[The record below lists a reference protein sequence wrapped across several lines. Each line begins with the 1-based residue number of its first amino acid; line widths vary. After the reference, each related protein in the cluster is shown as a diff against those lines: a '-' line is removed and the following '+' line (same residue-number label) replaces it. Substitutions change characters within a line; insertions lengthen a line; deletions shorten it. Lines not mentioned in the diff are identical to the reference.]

1 MSLPFGHM
9 DTTFERFLPEL
20 PEDFQE
26 LAIEFKAF
34 TWSRKIKTPEQLL
47 RVVLTTVASIGC
59 CGRRWGTSTLC

>member
-34 TWSRKIKTPEQLL
+34 TWSRKIKTPELN
-47 RVVLTTVASIGC
+47 RPGN
-59 CGRRWGTSTLC
+59 